1 MYENV
6 NELCQT
12 LYSTNKMS
20 ILTLILENEIKEKN
34 LRNFNYCYQRSLTTL
49 LTKNYKLAAELFQTL
64 VSESKTYISDI
75 FTSFRIAESKVN
87 FYASQ
92 SEAFDSCTVER
103 ELFSFQIQL
112 RKPKEVDSLF
122 EAITNFKVSVNLIN
136 EILKKNNF
144 NYENFQ
150 QSPVTRI
157 TEGDTTSVK
166 LNNFSNKGIVFSDV
180 MDSHEENKIGPN
192 REELYEHRSKHSFNL
207 IFEKFLDFFK
217 IVENLL
223 NLKKVEEKGE
233 ETNDTVEFE
242 LKGYENF
249 LNLDYFKSM
258 AFNYFKLINNKALKK
273 SFSDA
278 TKFKSKNA
286 LSSSP
291 KFKNPFESDIKTK
304 PNKLNKKEENRKEH
318 FNLKTAKKNVSTY
331 RSGAANQKKSFN
343 SEKNVIKNPFK
354 ILYSTEDL
362 VAIYKKPS
370 LALFS
375 NYKVKT
381 KTLHELKNPEHEI
394 IHTLDKRCSG
404 LLLLAKN
411 NKGKSKLLNYFEGNK
426 REKLHH
432 YFTALVSQPVKNEDN
447 HFQLI
452 ETGIT
457 KTLGKL
463 AKMRIIEYHPS
474 FKDIRYDDE
483 NPVLEAKTQYKVLKT
498 SSFGSLV
505 LLKSVTNSKHQL
517 RVHLAKVLNSPIIGD
532 FTYGYSQP
540 YYLSEFFHDPKE
552 TNLFLHSS
560 RIVLKDWFDVGIDLD
575 ISAPVPEHF
584 VRMAKKMELKEGLK
598 KLIEEELKKPVST
611 DTTINET
618 ANDKAGQYIY
628 STPINDPALTYN

>member
-242 LKGYENF
+242 LKGKKKPTKNF
-249 LNLDYFKSM
+249 LKPKQNKDL
-258 AFNYFKLINNKALKK
+258 NYFEFKNKALKK

-381 KTLHELKNPEHEI
+381 KTLYELKNPEHEI

-447 HFQLI
+447 HFQLV
-452 ETGIT
+452 
-457 KTLGKL
+457 
-463 AKMRIIEYHPS
+463 YPS